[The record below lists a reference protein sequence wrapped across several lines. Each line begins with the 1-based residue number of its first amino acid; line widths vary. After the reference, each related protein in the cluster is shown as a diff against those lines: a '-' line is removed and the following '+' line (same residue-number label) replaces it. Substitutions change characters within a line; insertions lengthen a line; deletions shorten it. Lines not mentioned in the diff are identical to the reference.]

1 MAGEND
7 LIKLYSGRILAL
19 AADIPN
25 SDRLEAPAV
34 TVKKRS
40 PLCGST
46 VTVDVEFEGQTVS
59 AFGQDVKACALGQAA
74 ASVIGGA
81 IVGASL
87 DQVKQAQ
94 GALQTLLTEGGPPPQ
109 APFEGLEVLRPAKDF
124 KNRHASIMLAL
135 DAVVERSTITKNSLS
150 KIKPFRANLYKTNP
164 CKTKPGRALQGGAKT

>member
-87 DQVKQAQ
+87 DQVKQAH

-135 DAVVERSTITKNSLS
+135 DAVVEAIDHYQEQPVQDQTL
-150 KIKPFRANLYKTNP
+150 
-164 CKTKPGRALQGGAKT
+164 